1 MDDDFEIEEQ
11 PQNLRDRVIPGH
23 QSGRVT
29 DEPEPEF
36 SEADDVQPENIRNVS
51 GSAPPSRTA
60 RPRRPGGGGR
70 RMGSNAGSG
79 YSGGSGS
86 HMRPPRRHDAPVAGE
101 RMPEP
106 ESVKPARA
114 LLDEILAK
122 MGVTNVEIGYIPRSE
137 GEYFEIT
144 GPDLAM
150 LIGRHGNTLEA
161 LNLVFNNIINA
172 GVKNNRKYFTID
184 AEGYRARRADQLKT
198 LALATLERC
207 VREKKPQRLDP
218 MLPSERKIVHLAL
231 QDNSFVRTESEGVEP
246 ERFVVIFPK

>member
-1 MDDDFEIEEQ
+1 MNDDFDVDETQ
-11 PQNLRDRVIPGH
+11 PQNIRDRVIPGK

-29 DEPEPEF
+29 DEPQ
-36 SEADDVQPENIRNVS
+36 ADLEVDDTQPDNIRNVS
-51 GSAPPSRTA
+51 GSAPPPRSA
-60 RPRRPGGGGR
+60 RPRSVGGGGR
-70 RMGSNAGSG
+70 RMGANSGSA
-79 YSGGSGS
+79 YNGGSG
-86 HMRPPRRHDAPVAGE
+86 HMRPRRDAPVAGE
-101 RMPEP
+101 RVPEP

-114 LLDEILAK
+114 LLDEMLAK
-122 MGVTNVEIGYIPRSE
+122 MGVTNIEISYIPRSE

-161 LNLVFNNIINA
+161 LNLVFNNILNV
-172 GVKNNRKYFTID
+172 GVKNSRKYFTID

-218 MLPSERKIVHLAL
+218 MLPSERKIVHMSL
-231 QDNSFVRTESEGVEP
+231 QDSPYVRTESEGVEP
-246 ERFVVIFPK
+246 ERRIVIFPN